1 MNNGDRCDEPGDG
14 QGEGHLY
21 DPYDPYEGYGY
32 RRYGHA
38 AGAYDEEAYEEH
50 GPEEPT
56 DNDQAYDDQPDEGQ
70 GPDERWYEDETGA
83 MVRPYTVTRGRT
95 RPSGRHAV
103 DLMSRVTALDP
114 ETAPVPGVEHAGAAL
129 LDLIRRGPRPLVEL
143 AVDADLPLTV
153 VRVLLG
159 DLAEAGLIRIDAPR
173 RLPVTGPAAD
183 PELLREIV
191 HRLRQI

>member
-21 DPYDPYEGYGY
+21 DPYEGYGY
-32 RRYGHA
+32 RRYGDA
-38 AGAYDEEAYEEH
+38 EGAYDEGAYDEH
-50 GPEEPT
+50 GPEEPAH
-56 DNDQAYDDQPDEGQ
+56 DDQADEEHES
-70 GPDERWYEDETGA
+70 DERWYEDETGA

-143 AVDADLPLTV
+143 AVDADLPLTI

-191 HRLRQI
+191 HRLRRI

>member
-1 MNNGDRCDEPGDG
+1 
-14 QGEGHLY
+14 
-21 DPYDPYEGYGY
+21 
-32 RRYGHA
+32 
-38 AGAYDEEAYEEH
+38 
-50 GPEEPT
+50 
-56 DNDQAYDDQPDEGQ
+56 
-70 GPDERWYEDETGA
+70 

-183 PELLREIV
+183 PDLLREIV